1 MYRIWMNIFVTEKL
15 VAECRIMFMLSGKFL
30 NVNGYIRE
38 QINVNEFEIS
48 EFCTISPI
56 TVELLRAATYYWF
69 ICGEIVQFSLW
80 PLN

>member
-1 MYRIWMNIFVTEKL
+1 MKIFVTEKI
-15 VAECRIMFMLSGKFL
+15 VAECKIMFMLSGKLL

-56 TVELLRAATYYWF
+56 IVE
-69 ICGEIVQFSLW
+69 
-80 PLN
+80 

>member
-1 MYRIWMNIFVTEKL
+1 MNLFVTEKL

-56 TVELLRAATYYWF
+56 IVE
-69 ICGEIVQFSLW
+69 
-80 PLN
+80 

>member
-1 MYRIWMNIFVTEKL
+1 MKIFVTEKI
-15 VAECRIMFMLSGKFL
+15 VAECKIMFMLSDKLL

-56 TVELLRAATYYWF
+56 TVE
-69 ICGEIVQFSLW
+69 
-80 PLN
+80 

>member
-1 MYRIWMNIFVTEKL
+1 MNLFVTEKL

-30 NVNGYIRE
+30 HVNGYIRE

-56 TVELLRAATYYWF
+56 TVE
-69 ICGEIVQFSLW
+69 
-80 PLN
+80 

>member
-1 MYRIWMNIFVTEKL
+1 MNIFVTEKL
-15 VAECRIMFMLSGKFL
+15 VVECRIMFMLSGKFL

-56 TVELLRAATYYWF
+56 TVELLRAAAYY
-69 ICGEIVQFSLW
+69 
-80 PLN
+80 